1 MTCAGHEVL
10 MNDESHLAI
19 LPMNALTLQ
28 VCVRERE
35 RLCISTGLNKV
46 TADKRR
52 LVSQS
57 YESAIYNVAG
67 HYTTV
72 R

>member
-28 VCVRERE
+28 VCVCERERE
-35 RLCISTGLNKV
+35 REIVYLNWAK
-46 TADKRR
+46 
-52 LVSQS
+52 
-57 YESAIYNVAG
+57 
-67 HYTTV
+67 
-72 R
+72 